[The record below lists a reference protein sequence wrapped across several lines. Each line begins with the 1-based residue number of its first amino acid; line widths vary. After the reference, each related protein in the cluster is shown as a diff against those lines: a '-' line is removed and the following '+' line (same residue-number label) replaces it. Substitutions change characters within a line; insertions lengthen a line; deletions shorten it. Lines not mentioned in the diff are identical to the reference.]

1 MTTVDQRRT
10 TLDRLR
16 PYIERAEAFEG
27 WSFPQIRT
35 RLLEP
40 GPPWD
45 YEAIVRE
52 CARKA
57 KSAVDLG
64 TGGGEFVAHLRDA
77 LPSRMVATEEW
88 HVNAPV
94 ARARL
99 MPLGVD
105 VVWCRSL
112 QLPFAEESFDLVMNR
127 HEELSPSDV
136 ARVLASGGCV
146 VTQQVGNDN
155 WQELRRFFPRMTDF
169 GDIRAEYTAEFEEAG
184 LTVRRNERHDYRVA
198 YEGLGDFVFM
208 LLVTPWTIP
217 DFNVDRDL
225 DALLELEDECSTAD
239 GLVLTWSR
247 FLLVAE
253 KPA

>member
-1 MTTVDQRRT
+1 MVRSEERASARKALQ
-10 TLDRLR
+10 

-52 CARKA
+52 YAREA
-57 KSAVDLG
+57 KSVVDMG
-64 TGGGEFVAHLRDA
+64 TGGGEFVARLRKE
-77 LPSRMVATEEW
+77 LPSQVAATEEW

-94 ARARL
+94 AHARL

-105 VVWCRSL
+105 VVWSRSL
-112 QLPFAEESFDLVMNR
+112 QLPFADESFDLVMNR
-127 HEELSPSDV
+127 HEELSPADV
-136 ARVLASGGCV
+136 ARVLTPGGSV

-155 WQELRRFFPRMTDF
+155 WRELRRFFPRMTDF
-169 GDIRAEYTAEFEEAG
+169 GDIRAEYVAGFEGAG
-184 LTVRRNERHDYRVA
+184 LTVRRDERHDYRVA
-198 YEGLGDFVFM
+198 YEGLGDLVFM

-217 DFNVDRDL
+217 EFDVDRDL
-225 DALLELEDECSTAD
+225 DALLGLKDECSTED